1 MAKQTIGQTERQ
13 TQRQKQKLTPLQLLV
28 GQMIEKPIDQLTDYV
43 NQQLIDNPALEIK
56 TDEEEWDMPQEPDF
70 PMEGDEEKKEDKKDD
85 KEETG
90 DSDFDSSDMDS
101 FDDNELPVYEQK
113 EYQDPSNT
121 ISFYDS
127 LREQVGEIPLTE
139 RQKTIMEYLIG
150 SLDNDGL
157 LRKDLYT
164 INDEMAI
171 YQYFDTT
178 VEEIAEVLKYLQQ
191 FDPAGI
197 GAQNLQQCLLLQVER
212 RQDGRMKD
220 LLRRII
226 TNYFDDLLKNHWNK
240 LQQTLHL
247 SEEEKEEVRNEV
259 RKLNPKPGA
268 ALGEAQGVNIHQVTP
283 DFIVE
288 TTDDGQVSFTLN
300 RGRLPDLMVSE
311 SYLETIGNLR
321 NLSTRDKEILP
332 LLRRDINN
340 ARMLIDALQQRQV
353 TLIKTMAAIIRRQ
366 KKFFLDGDEA
376 DLKPM
381 ALKDIATDTGLDIA
395 TISRVTNEKYAETHW
410 GIFRLRFFFSDRY
423 DNDGDAVSTR
433 KVKSIMR
440 DIIDNEDKSHP
451 LTDAQIEEEM
461 RRRGY
466 QTKRRTIVK
475 YREQM
480 NIPKSSLRKQ

>member
-283 DFIVE
+283 DFIIE

>member
-13 TQRQKQKLTPLQLLV
+13 IQRQKQKLTPLQLLI

-43 NQQLIDNPALEIK
+43 NQQLIDNPALEVK
-56 TDEEEWDMPQEPDF
+56 ADEDEWDMPQEPDF
-70 PMEGDEEKKEDKKDD
+70 SMGGDEEKDDDKKN
-85 KEETG
+85 KEKTRE
-90 DSDFDSSDMDS
+90 SDFDTSDMDS
-101 FDDNELPVYEQK
+101 FDDNELPVYELK
-113 EYQDPSNT
+113 EYQDPSNP
-121 ISFYDS
+121 ISFYDK
-127 LREQVGEIPLTE
+127 LREQVGELSLTD

-178 VEEIAEVLKYLQQ
+178 VEEIAEVLQYLQQ

-212 RQDGRMKD
+212 RQNGRMKD

-247 SEEEKEEVRNEV
+247 SDEEKEEVRGEV

-283 DFIVE
+283 DFIIE

-321 NLSTRDKEILP
+321 NLSNRDKEMLP
-332 LLRRDINN
+332 LLRHDINN

-353 TLIKTMAAIIRRQ
+353 TLIKTMAAIIRKQ

-395 TISRVTNEKYAETHW
+395 TISRVTNEKYAETQW

-433 KVKSIMR
+433 KVRSILR

>member
-353 TLIKTMAAIIRRQ
+353 TLIKTMATIIRRQ

>member
-70 PMEGDEEKKEDKKDD
+70 PMERDEEKKEDKKDD
-85 KEETG
+85 KEETS

-157 LRKDLYT
+157 LRKDLNT

-283 DFIVE
+283 DFIIE

-321 NLSTRDKEILP
+321 NLSSRDKEILP